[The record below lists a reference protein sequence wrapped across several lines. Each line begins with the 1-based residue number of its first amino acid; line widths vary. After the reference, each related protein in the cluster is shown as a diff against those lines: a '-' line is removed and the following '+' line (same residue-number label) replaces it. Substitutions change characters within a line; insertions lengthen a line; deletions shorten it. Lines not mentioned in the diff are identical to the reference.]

1 MDTKKILQYES
12 YVFVGMLLVIGTFAK
27 LVLDVKIDSDWF
39 WFIAGLALVLEGFL
53 LLSKQKQFNKKYKV
67 ISKHEF
73 NELWG
78 KLEEYE
84 KKK

>member
-1 MDTKKILQYES
+1 MVVGKLIKYES
-12 YVFVGMLLVIGTFAK
+12 YVIVGIIMIIATLSKLLGVVD
-27 LVLDVKIDSDWF
+27 LSSDWF
-39 WFIAGLALVLEGFL
+39 WFIAGVALVFEGVID
-53 LLSKQKQFNKKYKV
+53 LSKQKKFNKKYKV
-67 ISKHEF
+67 ISKQEF

>member
-1 MDTKKILQYES
+1 MVIGKIVQYET
-12 YVFVGMLLVIGTFAK
+12 YIVIGLFMIVATLAK
-27 LVLDVKIDSDWF
+27 LLGFVDLSSDWF
-39 WFIAGLALVLEGFL
+39 WFIAGLALVSEGVID
-53 LLSKQKQFNKKYKV
+53 LSKQKKFSKKYKV
-67 ISKHEF
+67 ISKQEF